1 MEAGSGFLAAESNNF
16 LSEELTAAFGN
27 LLESAAR
34 VLVTI
39 PERASN
45 PWTVIAGISEFYV
58 ILSGGDDHLADLDY
72 YPKYNDG
79 NYKK

>member
-16 LSEELTAAFGN
+16 LSEELIAAFGN

-45 PWTVIAGISEFYV
+45 PWTVIAGISEFY
-58 ILSGGDDHLADLDY
+58 DH
-72 YPKYNDG
+72 PFRW
-79 NYKK
+79 